1 MKVPDP
7 ARWAVLSPQLDELL
21 DLEPDARVK
30 RLAALRAQD
39 RQLADELTALLA
51 GPESPGGARFLAQT
65 AFHEAPSLAGQRLG
79 AYTLEAPLG
88 QGGTGT
94 VWQAR
99 RDDGRFEGAVAIKLL
114 HLSLLGQAGAER
126 FSREGSILARLT
138 HPNIARLLDAGLT
151 DGGQPYLVIELVRGE
166 RLDRHCQARGLS
178 VDQRLALFSD
188 VTAAVAHAHSHLVIH
203 RDIKPSNIM
212 VTPDGV
218 VKLLDFGIAKLV
230 AADVDGDGGGG
241 GGGSGSGGLAS
252 PSTDLTREWG
262 RAMTPEYAAP
272 EQLRGEAVTTATD
285 VYALGVLLY
294 ELLSGQLPG
303 QSPKRGTGAAR
314 PLSTAMFGD
323 AVSVRPSLTVSDPA
337 LRRRL
342 SGDLDTIIL
351 RAMKLDIAERY
362 PTVSA
367 MRDDLARHLS
377 GHPVLARAD
386 STVYRVR
393 KFVGRHKAACAVV
406 AGVALALLG
415 GAYAQVAVLL
425 ALAAG
430 TLLALWQAKLA
441 REQASLARAAQQR
454 AEAVKKF
461 IASIFTEATPREGVG
476 GVVTAIDLL
485 TSAMGRVETELSA
498 SPAVAGELG
507 VLMARSCSQLG
518 DPQLG
523 TRAVNAALP
532 RLQAAF
538 GPCHALTLNARS
550 LQLEAANHA
559 GDYDAAQAMAGP
571 LLADLRKVLPAH
583 AELLMNA
590 LRRTSYVMAKRQD
603 AAASFAPLHEAIAV
617 GEAHLGPA
625 HAETLETIG
634 LLSNTFIHFG
644 RYTEA
649 LGAAELAMQRARES
663 VGSQRPH
670 TLLASVER
678 WYADALVRVGRP
690 KQAEAVARQVVIDQR
705 ALDGEVTLRV
715 VNAMTAH
722 SVTLLGLGRVTQAIA
737 LSREVVAQHA
747 RLFETATVDT
757 AAFQAR
763 LAACLLPTRRTAEVE
778 SILDAEA
785 ALWTVLPNQ
794 ATHTRLRRER
804 VRALARAWH
813 GDAAGAQTLID
824 THEAE
829 MRAAVPLEWLRLA
842 RVRALNLRMQMRWVD
857 AIASAQE
864 AVARC
869 DADEVK
875 GNVLAQDRA
884 HALTELGLSL
894 LGHGDTA
901 AADTQLT
908 LAEAQYALS
917 QVEPSVLVT
926 DALIGRGR
934 LHLLAGR
941 ADQALACFEVAE
953 RCWAEAHPGSVW
965 HAEAQAHVN
974 NARQAL
980 R

>member
-7 ARWAVLSPQLDELL
+7 QRWAVLSPKLDELL
-21 DLEPDARVK
+21 DLEPTARAK
-30 RLAALRAQD
+30 RLTALRAQD
-39 RQLADELTALLA
+39 TELADELTALLA

-79 AYTLEAPLG
+79 AYVLEAPLG

-94 VWQAR
+94 VWRAR
-99 RDDGRFEGAVAIKLL
+99 RDDGRFEGAVAVKLL

-151 DGGQPYLVIELVRGE
+151 DGGQPYLVLELVRGE
-166 RLDRHCQARGLS
+166 RLDRHCQARGLN
-178 VDQRLALFSD
+178 VDQRLELFSD
-188 VTAAVAHAHSHLVIH
+188 VLAAVAHAHSHLVIH

-212 VTPDGV
+212 VTPDGG
-218 VKLLDFGIAKLV
+218 VKLLDFGIAKLI
-230 AADVDGDGGGG
+230 AGDGGVGG
-241 GGGSGSGGLAS
+241 GGGSNSSAS
-252 PSTDLTREWG
+252 PSTELTREWG

-303 QSPKRGTGAAR
+303 QSPRRASAAAR
-314 PLSTAMFGD
+314 PLSTALLSD

-351 RAMKLDIAERY
+351 RAMKLDMAERY

-367 MRDDLARHLS
+367 MRDDLARHRS

-393 KFVGRHKAACAVV
+393 KFVGRHKAACAVL

-430 TLLALWQAKLA
+430 TLLAFWQAKLA
-441 REQASLARAAQQR
+441 REQANLARAAQQR
-454 AEAVKKF
+454 AEAVKQF
-461 IASIFTEATPREGVG
+461 VASIFTEAKPREGLG

-507 VLMARSCSQLG
+507 VLIARSCSQLG
-518 DPQLG
+518 DCQLG
-523 TRAVNAALP
+523 ARAVNAALP

-538 GPCHALTLNARS
+538 GSHHALTLQARS
-550 LQLEAANHA
+550 LQLEAYNHV
-559 GDYDAAQAMAGP
+559 GDFDAAQAVAGP
-571 LLADLRKVLPAH
+571 LVSDLRNLLPAH
-583 AELLMNA
+583 AEMLVDA

-603 AAASFAPLHEAIAV
+603 AAASFAPLHEAIQV

-634 LLSNTFIHFG
+634 LLSNTCNHFG
-644 RYTEA
+644 LYAQA
-649 LGAAELAMQRARES
+649 LDAAETAMQRARES
-663 VGSQRPH
+663 VGALRPH
-670 TLLASVER
+670 TLLANVER
-678 WYADALVRVGRP
+678 WYADALVRTGRP
-690 KQAEAVARQVVIDQR
+690 QQAEAVARQVVIDQR

-722 SVTLLGLGRVTQAIA
+722 SVTLLGLGRVTEAVA
-737 LSREVVAQHA
+737 LSCEVLAQHA
-747 RLFETATVDT
+747 RLFKTATVDT

-763 LAACLLPTRRTAEVE
+763 LSLCLLPTRRSAQV
-778 SILDAEA
+778 EA
-785 ALWTVLPNQ
+785 ALNTEEAMWTVLPGQ
-794 ATHTRLRRER
+794 ATSTRLRRER
-804 VRALARAWH
+804 VRALARAWN
-813 GDAAGAQTLID
+813 GDAAGAQALID
-824 THEAE
+824 THEAS
-829 MRAAVPLEWLRLA
+829 MRTAVPLEWLRLA
-842 RVRALNLRMQMRWVD
+842 RVRALNLRLQKRWVE
-857 AIASAQE
+857 AITAAQE

-869 DADEVK
+869 DAEEVK
-875 GNVLAQDRA
+875 GSVLAQDRA
-884 HALTELGLSL
+884 HAHTELGLSL
-894 LGHGDTA
+894 LGQGDA
-901 AADTQLT
+901 AAAEAQLA
-908 LAEAQYALS
+908 LAEQQYALS

-926 DALIGRGR
+926 DALLGRGR
-934 LHLLAGR
+934 LHLLAGH
-941 ADQALACFEVAE
+941 AAEALVCFEVAE
-953 RCWAEAHPGSVW
+953 RCWAEAHPDSVW
-965 HAEAQAHVN
+965 HAEATAHAN
-974 NARQAL
+974 EARQAL

>member
-7 ARWAVLSPQLDELL
+7 ARWALLSPQLDELL
-21 DLEPDARVK
+21 DLEPDARAK
-30 RLAALRAQD
+30 RLTALRAED
-39 RQLADELTALLA
+39 PKLADELTALLS
-51 GPESPGGARFLAQT
+51 GPESPGGVRFLAQT

-188 VTAAVAHAHSHLVIH
+188 VLAAVAHAHSHLVIH

-230 AADVDGDGGGG
+230 AEGGDGG
-241 GGGSGSGGLAS
+241 SDGLGS

-314 PLSTAMFGD
+314 PLSTAMSSD
-323 AVSVRPSLTVSDPA
+323 AVSVRPSLTVTDAA

-393 KFVGRHKAACAVV
+393 KFVGRHKAACAVL

-441 REQASLARAAQQR
+441 REQANLARAAQQR

-507 VLMARSCSQLG
+507 VLIARSCSQLG
-518 DPQLG
+518 DPPLG
-523 TRAVNAALP
+523 ARAVNAALP

-538 GPCHALTLNARS
+538 GSRHVLTLQARS
-550 LQLEAANHA
+550 LQLESYNQL
-559 GDYDAAQAMAGP
+559 GDYDAAQAVAGP
-571 LLADLRKVLPAH
+571 LVADLRQLLPTH
-583 AELLMNA
+583 AELLIDA
-590 LRRTSYVMAKRQD
+590 LRETSYVMAKRGD

-634 LLSNTFIHFG
+634 LLSNTCNHFG
-644 RYTEA
+644 LYTEA
-649 LGAAELAMQRARES
+649 LEAADTAMQRAHKS
-663 VGSQRPH
+663 FGAQRPH

-678 WYADALVRVGRP
+678 WYADALVRTGRP
-690 KQAEAVARQVVIDQR
+690 KQAEAVARQVVTDQR

-722 SVTLLGLGRVTQAIA
+722 SVTLLGLGRLTEAIA

-747 RLFETATVDT
+747 RLFKTPTVDT

-763 LAACLLPTRRTAEVE
+763 LAACLAPTRRTAEVE
-778 SILDAEA
+778 AVLDAEA
-785 ALWTVLPNQ
+785 ALWTGLPDQ

-804 VRALARAWH
+804 VRALARAWN
-813 GDAAGAQTLID
+813 GDAVGAQTLID
-824 THEAE
+824 THEAS
-829 MRAAVPLEWLRLA
+829 MRTAVPLEWLRLA
-842 RVRALNLRMQMRWVD
+842 RVRALNLRMQMRWVE
-857 AIASAQE
+857 AITAAQD

-875 GNVLAQDRA
+875 GIVLAQDRA
-884 HALTELGLSL
+884 HALTELSLSL
-894 LGHGDTA
+894 LGQGDTA
-901 AADTQLT
+901 AADTQLA
-908 LAEAQYALS
+908 LAERQYALS

-926 DALIGRGR
+926 DALLGRGR

-941 ADQALACFEVAE
+941 TSDALACFEVAE
-953 RCWAEAHPGSVW
+953 RCWAEAHPQSVW
-965 HAEAQAHVN
+965 HVEALAHVDQ
-974 NARQAL
+974 ARHAL